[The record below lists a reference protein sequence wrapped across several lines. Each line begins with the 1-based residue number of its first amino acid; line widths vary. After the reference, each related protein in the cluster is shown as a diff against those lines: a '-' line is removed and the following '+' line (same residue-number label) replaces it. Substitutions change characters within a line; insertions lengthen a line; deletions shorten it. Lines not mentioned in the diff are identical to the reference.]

1 MVSQLKQH
9 RFRPRPLGTVVAL
22 VFTALFTGL
31 GVWQLNRAQ
40 EKEGL
45 SSAFEAQR
53 ALAPL
58 NLVTDRVD
66 IATHQYRD
74 ATVRGAFAKDHQ
86 IYVDNVVFDGRPGYE
101 VFTPLQLENGHG
113 YVLVDRGWV
122 QQGATRSDLP
132 SVPVPEDTVTVEGWL
147 DHPRSMPVIV
157 AGDVAA
163 GDAVWPHLDVDALAS
178 RLGSTLPRYV
188 IHAIP
193 PEGSGLHQKSPEFS
207 AKTGM
212 HIGYAIQWFAFAA
225 VAAGTYVAVNL
236 KRRA

>member
-1 MVSQLKQH
+1 MVSQLKQL
-9 RFRPRPLGTVVAL
+9 RFRPRPLGTAVAL

-113 YVLVDRGWV
+113 YVLVDRGWIPFER
-122 QQGATRSDLP
+122 QNPKTRAGISALHIRKDAARQPHPLEILHRESPGRKTKGFRQHHHPPRAPSGATL
-132 SVPVPEDTVTVEGWL
+132 
-147 DHPRSMPVIV
+147 
-157 AGDVAA
+157 
-163 GDAVWPHLDVDALAS
+163 
-178 RLGSTLPRYV
+178 
-188 IHAIP
+188 
-193 PEGSGLHQKSPEFS
+193 
-207 AKTGM
+207 
-212 HIGYAIQWFAFAA
+212 
-225 VAAGTYVAVNL
+225 
-236 KRRA
+236 